1 MHEGAS
7 PAILAEKIFLTKA
20 LINFS
25 QQFDRNLL
33 TVKLIEHYE
42 EDRLL
47 GVGIYDLQEVKS
59 KYLEK
64 AQRFHSMQNVLLTTP
79 NGTMK
84 LVFSIFVESDK
95 HELNEYVKRFKEN
108 ERNVLRA
115 KRNINNYKKEMMH
128 RSMKRE
134 R

>member
-1 MHEGAS
+1 
-7 PAILAEKIFLTKA
+7 
-20 LINFS
+20 
-25 QQFDRNLL
+25 
-33 TVKLIEHYE
+33 
-42 EDRLL
+42 
-47 GVGIYDLQEVKS
+47 
-59 KYLEK
+59 
-64 AQRFHSMQNVLLTTP
+64 
-79 NGTMK
+79 MK